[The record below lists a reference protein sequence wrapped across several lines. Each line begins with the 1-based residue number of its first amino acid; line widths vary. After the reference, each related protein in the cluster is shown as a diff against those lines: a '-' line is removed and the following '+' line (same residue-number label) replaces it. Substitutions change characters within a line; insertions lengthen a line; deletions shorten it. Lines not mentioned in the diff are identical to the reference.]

1 MTNHQDGQVLPQRHK
16 APHETPQMPFHKHP
30 QKAEHSPKMRKAV
43 LARRQGRLFTRQH
56 VTC

>member
-1 MTNHQDGQVLPQRHK
+1 MTNLQDRQVLPQRRK
-16 APHETPQMPFHKHP
+16 APRETPQMPFRKHP

-43 LARRQGRLFTRQH
+43 LTRRQGRLFTRQH